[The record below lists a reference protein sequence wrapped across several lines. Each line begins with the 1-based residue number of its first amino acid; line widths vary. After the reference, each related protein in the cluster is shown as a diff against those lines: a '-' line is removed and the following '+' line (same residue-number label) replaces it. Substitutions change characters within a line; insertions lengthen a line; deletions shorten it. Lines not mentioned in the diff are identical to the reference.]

1 MSYVIL
7 TDSTTDLPSSY
18 VVENNIDAMPLKFT
32 INEKEYVN
40 YLDERELPSKE
51 FYNFM
56 RNGIDAK
63 TTQLSMIDIED
74 CYRKH
79 LDKEEDILVVGF
91 SSGLSGTFNAL
102 TLVAE
107 QLREEY
113 PARKIFLIDS
123 LAASLG
129 EGLLVF
135 YANKFKQD
143 GLSIEEN
150 YQKLENMKLHVCHWF
165 TVDDIDTLKRGG
177 RVSSTTAF
185 IASTLKIKPVLHVDN
200 EGHLIPV
207 SKKIGRKLA
216 LKALVKELV
225 DTIDRS
231 YKQTIMIGHG
241 DCLEDAKFVEEL
253 VRQEVEIEDCIINCI
268 GPVIGSH
275 SGPGTLALFFV
286 GSKR

>member
-7 TDSTTDLPSSY
+7 TDSTTDLPNSF
-18 VVENNIDAMPLKFT
+18 VLENNIDVMPLKYT
-32 INEKEYVN
+32 INDNEYVN
-40 YLDERELPSKE
+40 YLDERELSSKE
-51 FYNFM
+51 FYEFM

-79 LDKEEDILVVGF
+79 LDKGEDILVVGF
-91 SSGLSGTFNAL
+91 SSGLSGTLNAL

-107 QLREEY
+107 QLKEEY
-113 PARKIFLIDS
+113 SERKIFVVDS

-135 YANKFKQD
+135 YANKYKNE

-150 YQKLENMKLHVCHWF
+150 YQKLEDMKLNVCHWF
-165 TVDDIDTLKRGG
+165 TVDDMDTLKGGG

-185 IASTLKIKPVLHVDN
+185 IASTLKIKPVLHVDD

-241 DCLEDAKFVEEL
+241 DCLEDAKYVEQL
-253 VRQEVEIEDCIINCI
+253 VREEIEIEDCIINCI